1 VSLPVGKMK
10 KILAIASSIGA
21 LLVVA
26 APVHG
31 QVQPQ
36 SAFAPTIS
44 FDNSNTSWG
53 IENRSFLSDVV
64 SLRSKISFSNSDPNV
79 GTKYS
84 TSLNYNFD
92 MGDPA
97 QTFSPFIGG
106 GVSYQSGA
114 NSFTT
119 GFAQA
124 GLDMYFENLILT
136 GSVAIPFSGDSGM
149 ATSIGIG
156 LKF

>member
-1 VSLPVGKMK
+1 MN
-10 KILAIASSIGA
+10 KILAIASSIIA

-26 APVHG
+26 APAHG
-31 QVQPQ
+31 QVQSQ
-36 SAFAPTIS
+36 SAFAPTVS
-44 FDNSNTSWG
+44 FDNGNTSWG
-53 IENRSFLSDVV
+53 IENRSFLSDTM
-64 SLRSKISFSNSDPNV
+64 SLRTKVSFANSAPGV

-106 GVSYQSGA
+106 GVSYESGV
-114 NSFTT
+114 NSRTT

-124 GLDMYFENLILT
+124 GLDMYFESLILS
-136 GSVAIPFSGDSGM
+136 GSVAIPFSGDTGM
-149 ATSIGIG
+149 STSIGIG
-156 LKF
+156 FKF